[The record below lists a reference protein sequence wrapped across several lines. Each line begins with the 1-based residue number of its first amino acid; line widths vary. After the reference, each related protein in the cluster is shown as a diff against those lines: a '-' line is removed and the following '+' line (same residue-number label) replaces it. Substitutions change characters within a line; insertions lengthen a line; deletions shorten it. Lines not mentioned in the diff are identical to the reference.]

1 MLEFVH
7 CLGSDLNRLF
17 MQGLFQRFFPLAVLE
32 NALVS
37 PCFPHFDLHGVSN
50 DNVSFR
56 YSSYK
61 FP

>member
-7 CLGSDLNRLF
+7 CLRSDLNMLF
-17 MQGLFQRFFPLAVLE
+17 TQGLSEVFALAVLK

-37 PCFPHFDLHGVSN
+37 PCFPHFDLPGVSY
-50 DNVSFR
+50 DNVSFI